1 MLYVSARVVFAFLI
15 ACVLGCS
22 GKKEDVAPVALPS
35 LTGTWDMTK
44 LVVTLYNA
52 DGTVRSTTTH
62 DDYVAAGEIWS
73 HVFHA
78 DGRFEYQYQGQP
90 GRTGTY
96 TYTATHLVQTNN
108 PGYAPT
114 HTYDIDKL
122 AATEMLLARDLRP
135 ASNQKSVST
144 WVKR

>member
-1 MLYVSARVVFAFLI
+1 
-15 ACVLGCS
+15 
-22 GKKEDVAPVALPS
+22 
-35 LTGTWDMTK
+35 MTK

-52 DGTVRSTTTH
+52 DGTVQSTTH
-62 DDYVAAGEIWS
+62 DGYVAAGEVWS

-78 DGRFEYQYQGQP
+78 DGRFEYQYKGQT

-96 TYTATHLVQTNN
+96 TYTATRLVQTNN
-108 PGYAPT
+108 PGYAAT